1 LAMPD
6 LSNANGGR
14 EKRPRESSGTS
25 TGIARYPA
33 AEQDF
38 KP

>member
-1 LAMPD
+1 MPD
-6 LSNANGGR
+6 FSNAQQLGR

-25 TGIARYPA
+25 TGIARYTA